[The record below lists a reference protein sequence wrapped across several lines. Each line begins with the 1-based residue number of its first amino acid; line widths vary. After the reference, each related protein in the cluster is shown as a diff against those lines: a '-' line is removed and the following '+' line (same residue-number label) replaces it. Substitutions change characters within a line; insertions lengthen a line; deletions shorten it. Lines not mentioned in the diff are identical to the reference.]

1 MLGKHTIF
9 GLTLALSTLAIHPP
23 VQAGNEQQAASRTAA
38 SETASSPSPSQDSNQ
53 LQPSSRTNGNSL
65 DSRTSIQQQIPQSA
79 AIVAGVPRT
88 IEFNASQDQGYPI
101 SLRLLQPLRNGKG
114 QIAIPKN
121 AVISAQIQP
130 TETGARLVTES
141 IIVQGHAIPVSAKS
155 QTIPSREVKV
165 KDRFQEA
172 KQKQQ
177 TFGRLGHSVVGVVGG
192 GSGQSQKMGGLVG
205 SAVGLV
211 SGMTSSDEIQLV
223 ALQKGSTFVLT
234 LDEAIELPARS
245 NSAQSRQSNPAAH
258 EKQ

>member
-1 MLGKHTIF
+1 MIGKRTIF
-9 GLTLALSTLAIHPP
+9 SLTLALSTLAITSSA
-23 VQAGNEQQAASRTAA
+23 QAGNQQPTTSQMSP
-38 SETASSPSPSQDSNQ
+38 SETAPSTHSSPSPDSAQTNRNSWD
-53 LQPSSRTNGNSL
+53 SS
-65 DSRTSIQQQIPQSA
+65 TSIKQQIPQSA

-88 IEFNASQDQGYPI
+88 IEFNASQEQGYPI
-101 SLRLLQPLRNGKG
+101 SLQLLQPLRNSKG
-114 QIAIPKN
+114 QVAISKN

-141 IIVQGHAIPVSAKS
+141 IIVQGRTIPVKATS
-155 QTIPSREVKV
+155 QTIPGREVKV

-223 ALQKGSTFVLT
+223 AIQQGSTFVLT
-234 LDEAIELPARS
+234 LDEAIELPPMSASAPSQPR
-245 NSAQSRQSNPAAH
+245 NSVAN
-258 EKQ
+258 